1 MDIVKKKIHYWCA
14 DTIYRANRGQ
24 GIGVAVFDTGIAPHP
39 DVKER
44 VVDFLDMVNGRNSL
58 YDDSGHGTHVCG
70 ILCGS
75 GGLSGG
81 KYEGIASGVSLVV
94 VKVLGAN
101 GEGTVEQIIQGIQWV
116 LKNRKRYRIRI
127 ANLSVGSKQGMDPD
141 KERKMLE
148 AVEAMWDAGIAVIV
162 SAGNQESGNG
172 TVTIPGNSRKVIT
185 VGAVE
190 QTGNKQGTS
199 GRGSVGNDIVK
210 PDMVAPGY
218 QIFSCNYQFTENR
231 KLEKNM
237 VPYIR
242 KSGTSMATPV
252 VSGAAALYFYK
263 YPEADN
269 QTFKRSLQKSCVRRP
284 GVEGQGWGSLRMDQL
299 LSER

>member
-1 MDIVKKKIHYWCA
+1 
-14 DTIYRANRGQ
+14 
-24 GIGVAVFDTGIAPHP
+24 
-39 DVKER
+39 
-44 VVDFLDMVNGRNSL
+44 
-58 YDDSGHGTHVCG
+58 
-70 ILCGS
+70 
-75 GGLSGG
+75 
-81 KYEGIASGVSLVV
+81 
-94 VKVLGAN
+94 
-101 GEGTVEQIIQGIQWV
+101 
-116 LKNRKRYRIRI
+116 
-127 ANLSVGSKQGMDPD
+127 
-141 KERKMLE
+141 
-148 AVEAMWDAGIAVIV
+148 
-162 SAGNQESGNG
+162 
-172 TVTIPGNSRKVIT
+172 
-185 VGAVE
+185 
-190 QTGNKQGTS
+190 
-199 GRGSVGNDIVK
+199 
-210 PDMVAPGY
+210 MVAPGY